1 MMRSLL
7 GLNQWMRYR
16 IGASLLL
23 CLLLPFQ
30 VSGADMLY
38 VTDRLAADVYPAPRA
53 AGKPIQQLPTGTALQ
68 VLTRQGDFVRVR
80 TQNGSEGWI
89 HQRQLQEDMPA
100 QVLLLSLAQQHER
113 TAQQLDSTRRQLAE
127 QTHASQQNHQVSR
140 SWWMFFAVLVA
151 LITGFILGIMWL
163 DWRIRERHGGFR
175 L

>member
-1 MMRSLL
+1 MV
-7 GLNQWMRYR
+7 
-16 IGASLLL
+16 LL

-30 VSGADMLY
+30 AGAAATLY
-38 VTDRLAADVYPAPRA
+38 VTDRLAADLYPAPRA
-53 AGKPIQQLPTGTALQ
+53 AGKPMQQLPTGTALQ

-80 TQNGSEGWI
+80 LPDGSEGWI

-113 TAQQLDSTRRQLAE
+113 TVRELDNTRRQLAE
-127 QTHASQQNHQVSR
+127 QTRAAQENHQVSR
-140 SWWMFFAVLVA
+140 SWWMFFAVLVS
-151 LITGFILGIMWL
+151 LVTGFILGIMWL

>member
-1 MMRSLL
+1 MRSSL
-7 GLNQWMRYR
+7 GLNHWMRFR
-16 IGASLLL
+16 RGAALLLL

-30 VSGADMLY
+30 AGAAATLY

-53 AGKPIQQLPTGTALQ
+53 AGKPIQQLPTGTTLQ

-80 TQNGSEGWI
+80 TRNGSEGWI

-113 TAQQLDSTRRQLAE
+113 TAQELDSTRRQLLE
-127 QTHASQQNHQVSR
+127 QTRAAQQNHQVSR
-140 SWWMFFAVLVA
+140 SWWMFFAVLVS